1 MEVIAQR
8 RGSPSRRSC
17 SRTQERKLFVASDS
31 GQINDILLNMSF
43 RGTLFNFQ
51 TPGLREQQNKNI
63 CLKSMHE
70 VSHIKQH

>member
-1 MEVIAQR
+1 
-8 RGSPSRRSC
+8 
-17 SRTQERKLFVASDS
+17 KLFTGSDS
-31 GQINDILLNMSF
+31 GVISDILLNMSF

-51 TPGLREQQNKNI
+51 TPRLREQQNKNI